1 MTVLKREVQKILGAA
16 IVATGLLAVSA
27 SPSTALDVNTLG
39 PIDAIDGIFA
49 AGGGTIMEDLTATG
63 VRGEGET
70 DWFAFTATM
79 GDAVQVRTEG
89 ALDTVLAIF
98 FDLSGTVALGDD
110 PKCTNG
116 LLADCFFVGQ
126 DPGFDLQFVAFDDDS
141 GMGVNALVDFVA
153 SDTGAYA
160 IAVQEFH
167 KNVAGPYSLIVE
179 FDAPPVDGP
188 GEGPTPSVSEPGTLA
203 MLGLGLAGL
212 GFARRRRTA

>member
-1 MTVLKREVQKILGAA
+1 MTVLTREVQRILGAA

-27 SPSTALDVNTLG
+27 SPSTALHFNTLG

-49 AGGGTIMEDLTATG
+49 AGGGTIPEFLTATG

-79 GDAVQVRTEG
+79 GDAVQIRTEG

-98 FDLSGTVALGDD
+98 FDLSGTVAMGDD

-126 DPGFDLQFVAFDDDS
+126 DPGFDLQFVAFDE
-141 GMGVNALVDFVA
+141 GANALVNFVA

-167 KNVAGPYSLIVE
+167 KNVAGPYSLVVE

-188 GEGPTPSVSEPGTLA
+188 GDGPTPSVSEPGTLA
-203 MLGLGLAGL
+203 ILGLGLAGL